1 MTLLCPMPPDA
12 FAEYREASVSGYA
25 EDNVAAGRWPESG
38 ALERAYADFDRNLPQ
53 GVATPDH
60 FIYQIKEGGAG
71 EVVGVLWFA
80 IMERNGV
87 RSAFVYD
94 LEVKPAYRRM
104 GHASAAFKILEE
116 KVRELGLLTIGLHVF
131 AHNADAQRL
140 YASLGYAVTGV
151 NMLKHLEQP

>member
-12 FAEYREASVSGYA
+12 FADYREASVSAYA
-25 EDNVAAGRWPESG
+25 QDNVAAGRWPQSG
-38 ALERAYADFDRNLPQ
+38 ALERASADFDGNLPQ
-53 GVATPDH
+53 GMATPDN
-60 FIYQIKEGGAG
+60 FIHQIKDGGSG

-80 IMERNGV
+80 IIERNGV

-104 GHASAAFKILEE
+104 GHASAAFKALEE
-116 KVRELGLLTIGLHVF
+116 KVRELGLRTIGLHVF
-131 AHNADAQRL
+131 AHNPDAQRL
-140 YASLGYAVTGV
+140 YASLGYAVTGI